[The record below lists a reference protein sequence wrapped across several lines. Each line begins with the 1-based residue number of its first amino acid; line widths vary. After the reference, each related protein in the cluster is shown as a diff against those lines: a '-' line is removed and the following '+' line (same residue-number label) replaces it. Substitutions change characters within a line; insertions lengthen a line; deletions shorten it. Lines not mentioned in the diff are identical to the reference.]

1 LAEQRVLSGVLMVMT
16 TVTST
21 HEAASWQLSQRLH
34 IFCPYT
40 GLPVDTGHELT
51 EVGRLAPQPQTLID
65 CTECGEDHGWMIE
78 EAFLQ

>member
-1 LAEQRVLSGVLMVMT
+1 MCLSGVLMVMT

-21 HEAASWQLSQRLH
+21 HGAAGWQLSQRLH

-40 GLPVDTGHELT
+40 GLPVDTGHQLT
-51 EVGRLAPQPQTLID
+51 EVGRLAPQPQMLID

-78 EAFLQ
+78 DAFLQ